1 MFQKSICTDF
11 DKTYSS
17 RYLYFLLSS
26 NSFPFLF
33 FERLGDKGIP
43 DDELYHHFCFTWS
56 NDNGDYKFWLDGEV
70 VGSGSDFQTG
80 TMIDYGGIAV
90 VGQDQD
96 SFGGGFHPSQS
107 WAGEVSG
114 LNVWGEVRSD
124 TDIKAEFQECH
135 VTTGSIIEWPQL
147 YAKDSL
153 HGNVCVF
160 P

>member
-1 MFQKSICTDF
+1 MS
-11 DKTYSS
+11 
-17 RYLYFLLSS
+17 
-26 NSFPFLF
+26 
-33 FERLGDKGIP
+33 
-43 DDELYHHFCFTWS
+43 
-56 NDNGDYKFWLDGEV
+56 
-70 VGSGSDFQTG
+70 GSGLETG
-80 TMIDYGGIAV
+80 TLINYGGIVV

-96 SFGGGFHPSQS
+96 SFGGGFDPKQS
-107 WAGEVSG
+107 WFGEVSG

>member
-1 MFQKSICTDF
+1 M
-11 DKTYSS
+11 
-17 RYLYFLLSS
+17 
-26 NSFPFLF
+26 
-33 FERLGDKGIP
+33 GDKGIP
-43 DDELYHHFCFTWS
+43 DDGLFHHFCFTWS
-56 NDNGDYKFWLDGEV
+56 NENGDYKFWLDGEV

-80 TMIDYGGIAV
+80 TMIDYGGIVV

-96 SFGGGFHPSQS
+96 SLGGGFEPSQS

-124 TDIKAEFQECH
+124 TDIVSEFQECL
-135 VTTGSIIEWPQL
+135 VTEGSIIQWYQL
-147 YAKDSL
+147 YDKDSL